1 MTGNSLELVDREI
14 GKAVQVEGTAAV
26 QRHGGLREHGTSGP
40 SATAPERAP
49 EKRGDRTG
57 S

>member
-14 GKAVQVEGTAAV
+14 GKAVQVEGMAAV

-57 S
+57 G